1 MLNHYFARRYN
12 GKLIV
17 RFDDTNPDKEKND
30 FVDGIMEDIK
40 TLGLDPDVVTYTPDS
55 FDAILETGEK
65 LIEEGKMYVDTADV
79 DTMRSERMQKIESK
93 CRNQSVDE
101 NMRLWKEMKKGSKEG
116 GRVRRALQNRHVQQ
130 QWMHARSRRV
140 PMQRG
145 HAAPPHGHQV
155 QDVPDVRLRVS
166 VR

>member
-1 MLNHYFARRYN
+1 MLFRS
-12 GKLIV
+12 
-17 RFDDTNPDKEKND
+17 
-30 FVDGIMEDIK
+30 
-40 TLGLDPDVVTYTPDS
+40 DVVTYTSDS

-116 GRVRRALQNRHVQQ
+116 VACA
-130 QWMHARSRRV
+130 ARFKIDMSSNNGCMRDPVARW
-140 PMQRG
+140 
-145 HAAPPHGHQV
+145 
-155 QDVPDVRLRVS
+155 
-166 VR
+166 